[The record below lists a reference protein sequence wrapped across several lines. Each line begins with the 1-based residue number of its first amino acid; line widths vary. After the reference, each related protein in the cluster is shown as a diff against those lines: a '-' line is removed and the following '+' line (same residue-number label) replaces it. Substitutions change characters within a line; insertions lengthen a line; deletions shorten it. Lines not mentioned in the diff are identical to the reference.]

1 MFPRTVELAF
11 QRFQRHRDPRALA
24 IVFDRTAPE
33 LLQLGRHL
41 ASPGTDAEDLVQ
53 ATFVTAIEDAASHR
67 HGERVL
73 PWLVGILVNHARAAR
88 RRSRRLVDA
97 SRLQAAVVDPNDD
110 VTALE
115 VTAELRQAIDR
126 LPEVYRPVLRL
137 VCEHGLQAQEIART
151 LERPAGTVRA
161 QITRGID
168 LLRRALP
175 VSLAGGAAITVASG
189 RGIAAVRTEVLA
201 ACGGT
206 ATGFLSAVT
215 LGGLIVLHH
224 KVVAA
229 LAAVVLV
236 ALGWSLYPP
245 EPPPVDATPLAAEG
259 APASA
264 TAPLG
269 VTPVPEPAASRTAV
283 VEPPAPP
290 DSSSAPTTGEL
301 VVRVVGNGAPCRGI
315 AVAVHRLDELQNLGR
330 DLAWRTTDADGAVR
344 FVDLAPGQWAVDVD
358 RVGTAVVAETTA
370 GARVERTVTLPG
382 GVTVRGTVRDRN
394 GAPVPMASVVL
405 VGNRAGYVPVATA
418 DTLGAFT
425 VEHLQPGLELLARAS
440 GRQPSLAVRVA
451 GGGNEV
457 RVDLVLGDAGRTI
470 VGRVLDP
477 DGLPV
482 AGAVVAVLPSEAAVV
497 DPARTGEPQPRA
509 WFGRS
514 GGDGTLRCEEAVPGR
529 SIVFAVAQSRGLAP
543 GWVEVDTGSS
553 DGFAEVRLARGA
565 RLEGTIRQDGAPL
578 EGVQVLTWPL
588 EEPRIGYLLNLFG
601 MRYATTGPDGS
612 YTIAGL
618 LPGPQSVRLAQ
629 GTALVKN
636 ERVELRDGETT
647 TWHAELGGG
656 SGLAVVVEASVPVT
670 NLRLVA
676 IVSNSTLRNGD
687 TPQLVPIQGNGKGVG
702 TGPRSEPVDVVLAH
716 MPGGASLVQ
725 LAAVRQVPP
734 SQAEVRFALGP
745 REIPSRSI
753 RGRLVDAQGGPVAGE
768 TVTALKASADGLV
781 VRIETQ
787 TSAEG
792 AFVLGPLP
800 AGDYMLQA
808 GSWRDARPLHTAVLT
823 ADRDEDVGDRRSPRH

>member
-1 MFPRTVELAF
+1 
-11 QRFQRHRDPRALA
+11 
-24 IVFDRTAPE
+24 
-33 LLQLGRHL
+33 
-41 ASPGTDAEDLVQ
+41 
-53 ATFVTAIEDAASHR
+53 
-67 HGERVL
+67 
-73 PWLVGILVNHARAAR
+73 
-88 RRSRRLVDA
+88 
-97 SRLQAAVVDPNDD
+97 
-110 VTALE
+110 
-115 VTAELRQAIDR
+115 
-126 LPEVYRPVLRL
+126 
-137 VCEHGLQAQEIART
+137 
-151 LERPAGTVRA
+151 
-161 QITRGID
+161 
-168 LLRRALP
+168 
-175 VSLAGGAAITVASG
+175 
-189 RGIAAVRTEVLA
+189 
-201 ACGGT
+201 
-206 ATGFLSAVT
+206 
-215 LGGLIVLHH
+215 
-224 KVVAA
+224 
-229 LAAVVLV
+229 
-236 ALGWSLYPP
+236 
-245 EPPPVDATPLAAEG
+245 
-259 APASA
+259 
-264 TAPLG
+264 
-269 VTPVPEPAASRTAV
+269 
-283 VEPPAPP
+283 
-290 DSSSAPTTGEL
+290 
-301 VVRVVGNGAPCRGI
+301 
-315 AVAVHRLDELQNLGR
+315 
-330 DLAWRTTDADGAVR
+330 
-344 FVDLAPGQWAVDVD
+344 
-358 RVGTAVVAETTA
+358 
-370 GARVERTVTLPG
+370 
-382 GVTVRGTVRDRN
+382 
-394 GAPVPMASVVL
+394 
-405 VGNRAGYVPVATA
+405 
-418 DTLGAFT
+418 
-425 VEHLQPGLELLARAS
+425 
-440 GRQPSLAVRVA
+440 
-451 GGGNEV
+451 
-457 RVDLVLGDAGRTI
+457 
-470 VGRVLDP
+470 
-477 DGLPV
+477 
-482 AGAVVAVLPSEAAVV
+482 
-497 DPARTGEPQPRA
+497 
-509 WFGRS
+509 
-514 GGDGTLRCEEAVPGR
+514 
-529 SIVFAVAQSRGLAP
+529 
-543 GWVEVDTGSS
+543 
-553 DGFAEVRLARGA
+553 
-565 RLEGTIRQDGAPL
+565 
-578 EGVQVLTWPL
+578 VQVLTWPL